1 MIATLRTII
10 QAVKEQNQADAKR
23 PRANSAGDATSACV
37 KFIYQKD
44 YALLASN
51 SWITTLT
58 PPMSGVNPKR
68 EIESR

>member
-37 KFIYQKD
+37 KIY
-44 YALLASN
+44 L
-51 SWITTLT
+51 
-58 PPMSGVNPKR
+58 PKGLR
-68 EIESR
+68 TACLKFMDNHTHATNVWCEPKA